1 MGSPQHVVAF
11 HDGIVEPLGVGHPSV
26 DHGLEGS
33 AQGRLVDL
41 GAKPLN
47 HASSGEAPNPLC
59 HGIGRQ
65 MHSVAKGLPSDSSV
79 SLQNTEDFSVYF
91 VY

>member
-1 MGSPQHVVAF
+1 MGGPQHVVAF

-26 DHGLEGS
+26 DHGLQG
-33 AQGRLVDL
+33 AAKGRLVDL

-47 HASSGEAPNPLC
+47 HARSGEATNPLRY
-59 HGIGRQ
+59 GIGRQ
-65 MHSVAKGLPSDSSV
+65 MYPVTQGLPSDSSV
-79 SLQNTEDFSVYF
+79 SLKNTENFSVYL

>member
-1 MGSPQHVVAF
+1 MGGPQHVVAF
-11 HDGIVEPLGVGHPSV
+11 HDGIVEPLSVGHASV
-26 DHGLEGS
+26 DYGLEGS
-33 AQGRLVDL
+33 TQGCVINF

-47 HASSGEAPNPLC
+47 YASSGEAANPLR

-79 SLQNTEDFSVYF
+79 SLQNTENFSVYF